1 MRTIR
6 LTRGD
11 SRYISEAAELLR
23 QAWPHSYG
31 DCAEKEV
38 VECLA
43 EEKVAMAVVE
53 DDRLVGFVGASPE
66 YGVTAWEL
74 HPLVVSAER
83 RLRGIGTL
91 LCLELEQVLKERG
104 CLTIYLGSDDETGST
119 TLGNTDLFDDTFEKI
134 KDIRNLKRHP
144 FEFYQKVG
152 YRIVGVIPDANGI
165 GKPDIW
171 LAKSIADRTR

>member
-23 QAWPHSYG
+23 QAFPHSYK
-31 DCAEKEV
+31 DLAEEEV

-43 EEKVAMAVVE
+43 EEKVAIAAIE
-53 DDRLVGFVGASPE
+53 DDRLVGFIGASPE

-91 LCLELEQVLKERG
+91 LCLQLEQALRERG

-134 KDIRNLKRHP
+134 KNIRNLNRHP

-171 LAKSIADRTR
+171 MAKSIAGRTG